1 MTINRF
7 LMVAQPLVLAF
18 CVANGAHAQ
27 STMQMYGVLDVWAG
41 RSEIS
46 ASEPAGTV
54 VNNGGMQTSYW
65 GWAGSENLGGAK
77 AIYVVEGYLQV
88 DTGAVA
94 RTPTDAMFARNA
106 FVGLQGR
113 AGELKI
119 GRMLN
124 PLFVATA
131 ASNPFG
137 GSIRL
142 GPLLGQIWSPQMGR
156 AVAGDTSWD
165 NVVSYTTPKLA
176 GFTLAVL
183 AGLGET
189 TFGTSAHNLGA
200 TLSYVR
206 GRTVIY
212 ANAQR
217 VRIGP
222 GLSAIGQS
230 EQKTCFLGGSYD
242 FGSVKLYGSYDT
254 ANSTM
259 PALKARTGQL
269 GALVPASTGSIM
281 LSWARTQA
289 TGVDARARRRNTGAI
304 GYDYPLSLR
313 TELYAVA
320 QVDRL
325 ADANRAR
332 TYATGIRLRF

>member
-7 LMVAQPLVLAF
+7 SMIAGPLALAL
-18 CVANGAHAQ
+18 CVMEGAHAQ
-27 STMQMYGVLDVWAG
+27 STMQIYGVLDVWAG

-46 ASEPAGTV
+46 ASERAATA

-65 GWAGSENLGGAK
+65 GWAGSEDLGGAK
-77 AIYVVEGYLQV
+77 AIYAVEGYLQV
-88 DTGAVA
+88 DTGAA
-94 RTPTDAMFARNA
+94 GRTPTDAMFARNA

-119 GRMLN
+119 GRVLN

-165 NVVSYTTPKLA
+165 NVVSYTTPRLA

-189 TFGTSAHNLGA
+189 TFGTSTHNLGT
-200 TLSYVR
+200 TLSYVG
-206 GRTVIY
+206 GRTVVY
-212 ANAQR
+212 ASAQR

-222 GLSAIGQS
+222 GLTAIGQS
-230 EQKTCFLGGSYD
+230 EQKTFFLGGSHD
-242 FGSVKLYGSYDT
+242 LGSVKLFGAYDT
-254 ANSTM
+254 AKSAM
-259 PALKARTGQL
+259 PAMRARTGQL
-269 GALVPASTGSIM
+269 GMSVPAAGGSIM
-281 LSWARTQA
+281 LSWARTDVSA
-289 TGVDARARRRNTGAI
+289 VNAAARRRNTGAI

-320 QVDRL
+320 QTDRL
-325 ADANRAR
+325 AGADRAR
-332 TYATGIRLRF
+332 TYATGVRLRF